1 MTGFGQPSRQP
12 CLAAVTTHHNHGQR
26 VVGSIRR
33 RQADAP
39 QVDERP
45 QGSPLI
51 DTVDA
56 NSCVPTW
63 AIGSAD
69 TAARCG
75 AAEWPCTPTSTPIAS
90 TAAAADEATQ
100 VISRVRRRRLCT
112 AASND
117 GNNSGDSP
125 EATTVGADSLI
136 AATSSRSSW
145 DSRAGTPQSS
155 VTAPGIRG
163 NRPGALR
170 IRGGRPQTMLPTR
183 KLHPTS
189 RSGDHHPSTPR
200 AHRCHRAGQVLVAA
214 SSCHLSPVT
223 LTYPEPAAMR
233 MGSAVIE

>member
-1 MTGFGQPSRQP
+1 MN
-12 CLAAVTTHHNHGQR
+12 V
-26 VVGSIRR
+26 
-33 RQADAP
+33 
-39 QVDERP
+39 P

-145 DSRAGTPQSS
+145 TAGRA
-155 VTAPGIRG
+155 
-163 NRPGALR
+163 
-170 IRGGRPQTMLPTR
+170 
-183 KLHPTS
+183 
-189 RSGDHHPSTPR
+189 PR
-200 AHRCHRAGQVLVAA
+200 RVR
-214 SSCHLSPVT
+214 
-223 LTYPEPAAMR
+223 
-233 MGSAVIE
+233 